1 MAIEM
6 TWLGHAALSLKT
18 GGYTL
23 LVDPYLNQN
32 PKATVD
38 AASVN
43 TDYILVTH
51 GHGDHVGD
59 AVKIAQ
65 RTGATV
71 IANAEICT
79 WLQKKNVQVHPQHIG
94 GGFTYPFGYLK
105 LTMALHGSRLP
116 DGSDGGNP
124 AGFLLM
130 TNEDE
135 KIYMAGDT
143 GLFGDMALI
152 GDEGLTLAVIPIGDN
167 YTMGPVDALRAVKL
181 LRPQHVIPIHYDTF
195 DLIKQDANAWAAQVQ
210 AETDATVHLLKPGEN
225 LKLNNG
231 KAGG

>member
-1 MAIEM
+1 MAFQI
-6 TWLGHAALSLKT
+6 TWLGHAALRLKT
-18 GGYTL
+18 GGLNL
-23 LVDPYLNQN
+23 LVDPYLSQN
-32 PKATVD
+32 PRTAADANTVE
-38 AASVN
+38 A
-43 TDYILVTH
+43 DYILVTH

-59 AVKIAQ
+59 TVQIAK

-79 WLQKKNVQVHPQHIG
+79 WLQKKGVKVHGQHIG

-124 AGFLLM
+124 AGFLLT
-130 TNEDE
+130 TNAGE

-152 GDEGLTLAVIPIGDN
+152 GEEGLSLAVIPIGDN

-181 LRPQHVIPIHYDTF
+181 LHPGHVIPIHYNTF
-195 DLIKQDANAWAAQVQ
+195 DLIEQDANTWAAQVQ
-210 AETDATVHLLKPGEN
+210 AETDAEVHVLQPGQSLE
-225 LKLNNG
+225 LS
-231 KAGG
+231 

>member
-1 MAIEM
+1 MSFEIS
-6 TWLGHAALSLKT
+6 WLGHAVLKLKT
-18 GGYTL
+18 AGFTL
-23 LVDPYLNQN
+23 LVDPYLSENSS
-32 PKATVD
+32 ATENAD
-38 AASVN
+38 TIT

-51 GHGDHVGD
+51 GHSDHIGDTVQ
-59 AVKIAQ
+59 IAR

-79 WLQKKNVQVHPQHIG
+79 WLQKQGVKVHGQHLG

-124 AGFLLM
+124 AGFLL
-130 TNEDE
+130 TTHAGE

-152 GDEGLTLAVIPIGDN
+152 GEEGLTLAVLPIGDN
-167 YTMGPVDALRAVKL
+167 YTMGPADALRAVKL
-181 LRPQHVIPIHYDTF
+181 LHPEHVIPIHYNTF
-195 DLIKQDANAWAAQVQ
+195 DLIKQDAGAWASQVQ
-210 AETDATVHLLKPGEN
+210 AATTTVVHLLQPGQSIQFP
-225 LKLNNG
+225 
-231 KAGG
+231 